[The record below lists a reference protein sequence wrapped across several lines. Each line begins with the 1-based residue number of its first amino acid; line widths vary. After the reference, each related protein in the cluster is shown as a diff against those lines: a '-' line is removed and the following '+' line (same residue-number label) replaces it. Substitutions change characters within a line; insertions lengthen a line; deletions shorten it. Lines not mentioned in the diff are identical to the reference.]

1 MKDRSDETV
10 DPFSEGEGG
19 TIEYILRLD
28 QLVIDRHQANLHSS
42 SGRDEGR

>member
-19 TIEYILRLD
+19 TIEYTAVRSTGN
-28 QLVIDRHQANLHSS
+28 R
-42 SGRDEGR
+42 